1 MSSHGGRVSNMQKPL
16 ASAIQEK
23 SMEGFFLASYA
34 GLEGPPQAVALA
46 MEREGTR
53 GTPES
58 P

>member
-1 MSSHGGRVSNMQKPL
+1 MQKPL
-16 ASAIQEK
+16 ASAIQKK
-23 SMEGFFLASYA
+23 STEGFFLATYA